1 MTRARIRVAT
11 LVATLVAAGTLTG
24 VAATTAAPAGAASLP
39 QCPTAALAKA
49 KGTVNISFWESMVRA
64 NGTTLTTLTNK
75 FNASQSKIHV
85 TLVDQNSYTTT
96 WQKYEAGLT
105 NGQLPAV
112 AQLQDI
118 NLQGAI
124 DTQSILPAQSC
135 INAHA
140 LQDVRLRLPGAR
152 LLAGGRHPA
161 GDAVR
166 GFEPDRLLQQAGVHR
181 GRPHS
186 RQSRRRH
193 SVST

>member
-11 LVATLVAAGTLTG
+11 LVVTLVAAGTLT
-24 VAATTAAPAGAASLP
+24 AAATAAPAGAASLP

-124 DTQSILPAQSC
+124 DTQSILPALSTAC
-135 INAHA
+135 ATPLTTA
-140 LQDVRLRLPGAR
+140 SSSETSTLSDVTEPGPSPDNSATDASFRSRLRPQIMMSA
-152 LLAGGRHPA
+152 A
-161 GDAVR
+161 
-166 GFEPDRLLQQAGVHR
+166 
-181 GRPHS
+181 
-186 RQSRRRH
+186 
-193 SVST
+193 